1 MREDSCH
8 ELGREGLSSVS
19 CGKQTTRKIKTYM
32 SLRFTAAEVEW
43 TVFVVEQGYFKG
55 GRE

>member
-1 MREDSCH
+1 MKADSCH

-19 CGKQTTRKIKTYM
+19 CGKQTTSKIKTYM